1 MALFISEKDVDSLVS
16 ISDAIQAIAEI
27 FRLSGEGKVIN
38 PPRQCVYLPTGTLR
52 ITSAIVP
59 PLTRMAVKISS
70 TLIFKSNSGRLLI
83 LSDAESGRILA
94 FIEVF
99 QLGALRTGAASGVA
113 TRLLAR
119 PDSKTVGLF
128 GSGRQARTQ
137 LLAVASV
144 RKIEQVFVLSPN
156 RNHVETFCT
165 EMEKKIDCAVTPAD
179 SAEELSNSDIIISAT
194 TSKEPVIFGRW
205 LQDGT
210 HINAIGSNALD
221 RRELDDEAVK
231 RCALIAVDNRDQ
243 AKQESAEL
251 VRAVA
256 AGTLEWEQ
264 VLEIGEIAVGR
275 VSGRRDE
282 KSITLFKSL
291 GVAMEDVA
299 LASKVYELAMKNGI
313 GLEVPLTED

>member
-1 MALFISEKDVDSLVS
+1 VS
-16 ISDAIQAIAEI
+16 
-27 FRLSGEGKVIN
+27 
-38 PPRQCVYLPTGTLR
+38 LPTGTMR
-52 ITSAIVP
+52 ITSAIAP
-59 PLTRMAVKISS
+59 PLRRMAVKISS

-119 PDSKTVGLF
+119 PDSKRVGLF

-156 RNHVETFCT
+156 RNHVERFCT
-165 EMEKKIDCAVTPAD
+165 EMEQKIACAVTPAG

-205 LQDGT
+205 LHDGT

-264 VLEIGEIAVGR
+264 VSEIGEVAVGR
-275 VSGRRDE
+275 VSGRPDE

-313 GLEVPLTED
+313 GLEVPLTEN